1 MRISDRSSDV
11 CSSDLPTMLMLGLTM
26 AALGCGSALRGWA
39 PAQERDPV
47 FQAGITGAPEPR
59 PDMSRSPSPD
69 WKHYGN
75 DLAGTRFS
83 PADQITPANV
93 SRVQLAWSPR
103 LGDRPGRDQ
112 GGLEV
117 TPLQVGES

>member
-1 MRISDRSSDV
+1 MRISDWSSDV
-11 CSSDLPTMLMLGLTM
+11 CSSDL
-26 AALGCGSALRGWA
+26 
-39 PAQERDPV
+39 RDPV

-93 SRVQLAWSPR
+93 SRVELAWSTR
-103 LGDRPGRDQ
+103 LGDRPGSDK

-117 TPLQVGES
+117 TPLKVGDLLYACNSLNDAFAIDADRKSTRLNSSH